1 MNARSEIVDEADQ
14 LAGGELMTLDGSLA
28 IEMNRVEID
37 QQIAT
42 ARRYPRQISRVAS
55 NIKSLVTLDEE
66 TAEECMFALP
76 RGGKPIKGPSIRFAE
91 VVKAAYGNN
100 RSASRVIAVDRTE
113 KVVIAEGVFHDLETN
128 TATRS
133 ETRRRIVDSKGRLY
147 NDDMIIMT
155 GNAAGSIALR
165 NAILGGVPKAL
176 WRGAY
181 NAVQSLI
188 AGDIKTLAETREKAI
203 RALATFGVTP
213 EQVFEAV
220 GLAGIEDIKLDHIPV
235 LRGMFSALKNGEETV
250 ETMFSKTT
258 VATTP
263 TTNTSLTERLKA
275 QQQQTGTSGEGFTS
289 TQSEGA
295 AAGKPADLDAAL
307 DNDQIPAGG
316 GGGAAKEAT
325 PGADD
330 TFPGDRAKDAAASEG
345 AAAEPKT
352 AKLPLTQRI
361 EAFKALVDEAPTAVK
376 ALQLR
381 ALNRDLFT
389 DVDRGDPDETGTS
402 AELESYINAR
412 CTEIAAA
419 EQAAGQ

>member
-14 LAGGELMTLDGSLA
+14 LGGGELMTLDGSLA

-91 VVKAAYGNN
+91 VVKATYGNN
-100 RSASRVIAVDRTE
+100 RSASRVIAVDRIE

-181 NAVQSLI
+181 SAVQSLI

-220 GLAGIEDIKLDHIPV
+220 GLAGLEDIKLDHIPV

-250 ETMFSKTT
+250 ETMFSK
-258 VATTP
+258 P
-263 TTNTSLTERLKA
+263 TTSAPAANTSLTDRLKA
-275 QQQQTGTSGEGFTS
+275 QQQAGASGEGFTS
-289 TQSEGA
+289 TQAEVGA
-295 AAGKPADLDAAL
+295 ADKPADLDAAL
-307 DNDQIPAGG
+307 DNDQVPTDGG
-316 GGGAAKEAT
+316 GDAAKEAT

-330 TFPGDRAKDAAASEG
+330 TFPGDRTKNAAPPEGEAGSKSE
-345 AAAEPKT
+345 AEKS
-352 AKLPLTQRI
+352 PLAERI
-361 EAFKALVDEAPTAVK
+361 AAFKARVDAAETAVK
-376 ALQLR
+376 VLQER
-381 ALNRDLFT
+381 GFAAKGLFP

-402 AELESYINAR
+402 AELESYVNAR
-412 CTEIAAA
+412 CLEIAAA
-419 EQAAGQ
+419 EQAGS